1 MKRPAH
7 DAFNGKGGS
16 SSSSFAKLCGG
27 SFRVGSGISP
37 QKTRTFFK
45 KIKNFQKKI
54 TAFLKKN
61 KSFFKNVLIFFT
73 PAGNSIVS
81 LIS

>member
-1 MKRPAH
+1 MIGTACFYILPV
-7 DAFNGKGGS
+7 
-16 SSSSFAKLCGG
+16 
-27 SFRVGSGISP
+27 VGD
-37 QKTRTFFK
+37 RTFLK
-45 KIKNFQKKI
+45 DQELLKKI

-73 PAGNSIVS
+73 PAENSIVS

>member
-1 MKRPAH
+1 MIGTACFYILPV
-7 DAFNGKGGS
+7 
-16 SSSSFAKLCGG
+16 
-27 SFRVGSGISP
+27 VGD
-37 QKTRTFFK
+37 RTFFK
-45 KIKNFQKKI
+45 RSRAFKKKI

-73 PAGNSIVS
+73 PAENSIVS

>member
-1 MKRPAH
+1 MIGTACFYILPV
-7 DAFNGKGGS
+7 
-16 SSSSFAKLCGG
+16 
-27 SFRVGSGISP
+27 VGD
-37 QKTRTFFK
+37 RTFLK
-45 KIKNFQKKI
+45 DQELLKKI

>member
-1 MKRPAH
+1 MIGTACFYILPV
-7 DAFNGKGGS
+7 
-16 SSSSFAKLCGG
+16 
-27 SFRVGSGISP
+27 VGD
-37 QKTRTFFK
+37 RTFFK
-45 KIKNFQKKI
+45 RSRAFKKDNRL
-54 TAFLKKN
+54 FKKN